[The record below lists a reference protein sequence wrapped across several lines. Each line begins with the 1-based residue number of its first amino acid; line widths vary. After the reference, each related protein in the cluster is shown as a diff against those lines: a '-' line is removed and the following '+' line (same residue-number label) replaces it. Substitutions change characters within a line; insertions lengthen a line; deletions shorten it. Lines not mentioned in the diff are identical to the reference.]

1 MGAITKFRVKMKLFL
16 CVLAITLCATSGLKL
31 LKSKKEQITRVPL
44 KYDEGKAQI
53 QIQELCN
60 TVCSQYSEEY
70 LQLKKGTEPVDNAR
84 VQKAQAKFVTC
95 HLKCSLSIKAQLKS
109 LQ

>member
-1 MGAITKFRVKMKLFL
+1 MKLFL
-16 CVLAITLCATSGLKL
+16 CILAITLCATSSLKL
-31 LKSKKEQITRVPL
+31 FKSTKEQIKRAPL
-44 KYDEGKAQI
+44 KYNEGKAQI

-70 LQLKKGTEPVDNAR
+70 LNLKKETEQVDNAR
-84 VQKAQAKFVTC
+84 VQEAQAQFVTC

>member
-1 MGAITKFRVKMKLFL
+1 MKLFL
-16 CVLAITLCATSGLKL
+16 CVLAITLCATSSLKL
-31 LKSKKEQITRVPL
+31 FKSKKEEITRAPL

-70 LQLKKGTEPVDNAR
+70 LKLKTGTESVDNAE

-109 LQ
+109 LH

>member
-1 MGAITKFRVKMKLFL
+1 MWFDVYAYINLRPYDGSNNKIQTENEALSVRTCNCSL
-16 CVLAITLCATSGLKL
+16 C
-31 LKSKKEQITRVPL
+31 
-44 KYDEGKAQI
+44 GKAQI

-84 VQKAQAKFVTC
+84 VQKAQAEFVTC
-95 HLKCSLSIKAQLKS
+95 HVKCSLSIKAQLKS